1 MKKLLIFSFVL
12 LGMLSV
18 SFANEYSKKDPMA
31 YNDEIVNYYNTLD
44 TQIADI
50 IDAIYDSTKT
60 IEDLQKEIN
69 YANAIVEMNL
79 PKLKKMKK
87 LKKDHGFLE
96 ETIKFYE
103 IAQALLETKYQEIMD
118 IYNSPT
124 EWSDEKGKRVDELSN
139 QIIDEVA
146 EQEDVVIKAQ
156 SLFAEEYQITLL
168 D

>member
-44 TQIADI
+44 VQLIDI

-60 IEDLQKEIN
+60 VEDLQKEIN

-87 LKKDHGFLE
+87 LKML
-96 ETIKFYE
+96 
-103 IAQALLETKYQEIMD
+103 M
-118 IYNSPT
+118 
-124 EWSDEKGKRVDELSN
+124 
-139 QIIDEVA
+139 
-146 EQEDVVIKAQ
+146 
-156 SLFAEEYQITLL
+156 
-168 D
+168 

>member
-1 MKKLLIFSFVL
+1 
-12 LGMLSV
+12 
-18 SFANEYSKKDPMA
+18 
-31 YNDEIVNYYNTLD
+31 
-44 TQIADI
+44 
-50 IDAIYDSTKT
+50 
-60 IEDLQKEIN
+60 
-69 YANAIVEMNL
+69 
-79 PKLKKMKK
+79 
-87 LKKDHGFLE
+87 
-96 ETIKFYE
+96 
-103 IAQALLETKYQEIMD
+103 MD